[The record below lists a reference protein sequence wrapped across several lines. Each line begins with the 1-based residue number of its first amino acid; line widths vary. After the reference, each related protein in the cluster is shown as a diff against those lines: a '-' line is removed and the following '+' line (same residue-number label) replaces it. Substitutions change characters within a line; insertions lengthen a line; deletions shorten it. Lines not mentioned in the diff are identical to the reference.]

1 MSKPKNPGPASVEQ
15 QELAALAALDLAS
28 PTDVAGAPKRLV
40 KELREAAWLV
50 GESVAPAAPAASLK
64 NRLMTRVAQFEEL
77 RPVADVRR
85 NEEYWVNS
93 GVPGIDIKQLFK
105 EAETGRST
113 YLVRMEP
120 GKRLP
125 AHYHHDA
132 EQCLVLKGDIAW
144 GDIVYEEGDF
154 VVMGKGTHHP
164 EIHTVNGNL
173 LLLIS
178 GHNEFEVSPTSQL

>member
-1 MSKPKNPGPASVEQ
+1 MSKQKNSGPPTIEQ
-15 QELAALAALDLAS
+15 EDLAALAALDLAS
-28 PTDVAGAPKRLV
+28 PTEVAAAPKNLV

-50 GESVAPAAPAASLK
+50 GESIEPVAPSAGLK
-64 NRLMTRVAQFEEL
+64 DRLMGRVGQFEQL

-105 EAETGRST
+105 EKETGRST

-125 AHYHHDA
+125 GHYHHDA

-154 VVMGKGTHHP
+154 IVMGKGTHHP

-178 GHNEFEVSPTSQL
+178 GHNEFDHA

>member
-1 MSKPKNPGPASVEQ
+1 
-15 QELAALAALDLAS
+15 L
-28 PTDVAGAPKRLV
+28 
-40 KELREAAWLV
+40 
-50 GESVAPAAPAASLK
+50 
-64 NRLMTRVAQFEEL
+64 AQFEQL

-93 GVPGIDIKQLFK
+93 GVPGIDIKQLFQEK
-105 EAETGRST
+105 ETGRST

-125 AHYHHDA
+125 AHYHPDA

-154 VVMGKGTHHP
+154 IVMGKGTHHP
-164 EIHTVNGNL
+164 EIPHR
-173 LLLIS
+173 
-178 GHNEFEVSPTSQL
+178 ERESPAADLRPQRIRPRLSEAGIRPS

>member
-1 MSKPKNPGPASVEQ
+1 MSHPNNPSPPTVEQ

-28 PTDVAGAPKRLV
+28 PTEAAAAPKSMV
-40 KELREAAWLV
+40 KELREAAWQVAEAL
-50 GESVAPAAPAASLK
+50 EPVAPAPALK
-64 NRLMTRVAQFEEL
+64 GRLMTRVAQFEQL
-77 RPVADVRR
+77 KPVAEVRR

-93 GVPGIDIKQLFK
+93 GVPGVDIKQLFQ

-144 GDIVYEEGDF
+144 GDIAYEEGDF

-178 GHNEFEVSPTSQL
+178 GHNEFGHA

>member
-1 MSKPKNPGPASVEQ
+1 MSDLKKPGPPTVEQ
-15 QELAALAALDLAS
+15 QDLAAMAALDLGS
-28 PTDVAGAPKRLV
+28 PTEAAAAPKRLV

-50 GESVAPAAPAASLK
+50 AESIEPVAPVASLK
-64 NRLMTRVAQFEEL
+64 GRLTARVAQFEQL

-105 EAETGRST
+105 EQETGRST

-178 GHNEFEVSPTSQL
+178 GHNEFDHA

>member
-1 MSKPKNPGPASVEQ
+1 MSDPKKSAAPTVEQ
-15 QELAALAALDLAS
+15 EELAAMAALDLAS
-28 PTDVAGAPKRLV
+28 PTEVAATPKSLV
-40 KELREAAWLV
+40 KELRESAWLL
-50 GESVAPAAPAASLK
+50 GEAIEPVAPAVSVRS
-64 NRLMTRVAQFEEL
+64 RLLTRVAQFEQL

-105 EAETGRST
+105 EKETGRST

-154 VVMGKGTHHP
+154 IVMGKGTHHP

-178 GHNEFEVSPTSQL
+178 GHNEFDHA